1 VADVRGRLGAGA
13 TLVGKK
19 KRDADTTIASNRAA
33 YHNYF
38 ILESV
43 EAGIQLLGTEIKSL
57 RDGGANLREGYV
69 RIGDGEAFLV
79 NVHISPYE
87 RGHSSNHE
95 AKRERKLL
103 LHRAEIIRLGI
114 TIKQKGL
121 TLVPLRLYWKGNR
134 VKVEIGLA
142 KGKRLYDKREAISAR
157 DAKREMDRAVRTR
170 A

>member
-1 VADVRGRLGAGA
+1 MSPRPKSETDP
-13 TLVGKK
+13 
-19 KRDADTTIASNRAA
+19 TIANNRAA

-38 ILESV
+38 ILETI
-43 EAGIQLLGTEIKSL
+43 EAGIELQGTEIKSL
-57 RDGGANLREGYV
+57 REGGANLREGYV
-69 RIGDGEAFLV
+69 SMRGGEAFLT

-121 TLVPLRLYWKGNR
+121 TMVPLRLYWLRNR
-134 VKVEIGLA
+134 VKLEIGLA
-142 KGKRLYDKREAISAR
+142 KGKRLYDKRESIAAEDAR
-157 DAKREMDRAVRTR
+157 REMDRASKSRG
-170 A
+170 

>member
-1 VADVRGRLGAGA
+1 MSPRPKSEADP
-13 TLVGKK
+13 
-19 KRDADTTIASNRAA
+19 TIANNRAA

-38 ILESV
+38 ILETI
-43 EAGIQLLGTEIKSL
+43 EAGIELQGTEIKSL
-57 RDGGANLREGYV
+57 RAGGANLREGYV
-69 RIGDGEAFLV
+69 SMRGGEAFLT

-121 TLVPLRLYWKGNR
+121 TMVPLRLYWLRNR
-134 VKVEIGLA
+134 VKLEIGLA
-142 KGKRLYDKREAISAR
+142 KGKRLYDKRETIAAKDAR
-157 DAKREMDRAVRTR
+157 REMDRASKTR

>member
-1 VADVRGRLGAGA
+1 MSPRP
-13 TLVGKK
+13 KS
-19 KRDADTTIASNRAA
+19 DTDPTIANNRAA

-38 ILESV
+38 ILETV
-43 EAGIQLLGTEIKSL
+43 EAGLELQGTEIKSL
-57 RDGGANLREGYV
+57 REGGANLREGYV
-69 RIGDGEAFLV
+69 TMRGGEAFLV

-121 TLVPLRLYWKGNR
+121 TMIPLRLYWLRNR
-134 VKVEIGLA
+134 VKLEIGLA
-142 KGKRLYDKREAISAR
+142 KGKRLYDKRETIAAKDAR
-157 DAKREMDRAVRTR
+157 REMDRASKSRG
-170 A
+170 

>member
-1 VADVRGRLGAGA
+1 MSPRPRS
-13 TLVGKK
+13 
-19 KRDADTTIASNRAA
+19 DTDPTIANNRAA
-33 YHNYF
+33 YHDYF
-38 ILESV
+38 ILETV
-43 EAGIQLLGTEIKSL
+43 EAGIELLGTEIKSL
-57 RDGGANLREGYV
+57 REGGANLREGYV
-69 RIGDGEAFLV
+69 SMRGGEAFLV

-121 TLVPLRLYWKGNR
+121 TMVPLRLYWLRNR
-134 VKVEIGLA
+134 VKLEIGLA
-142 KGKRLYDKREAISAR
+142 KGKRLYDKRESIAAKDAR
-157 DAKREMDRAVRTR
+157 REMDRASKIR

>member
-1 VADVRGRLGAGA
+1 MSPRPKSEVDP
-13 TLVGKK
+13 
-19 KRDADTTIASNRAA
+19 TIANNRAA

-38 ILESV
+38 ILETV
-43 EAGIQLLGTEIKSL
+43 EAGIELQGTEIKSL
-57 RDGGANLREGYV
+57 REGGANLREGYV
-69 RIGDGEAFLV
+69 SIRGGEAFLT

-121 TLVPLRLYWKGNR
+121 TMVPLRLYWLRNR
-134 VKVEIGLA
+134 VKLEIGLA
-142 KGKRLYDKREAISAR
+142 KGKRLYDKRESIAAKDAR
-157 DAKREMDRAVRTR
+157 REMDRAQKSR

>member
-1 VADVRGRLGAGA
+1 MSPRP
-13 TLVGKK
+13 KS
-19 KRDADTTIASNRAA
+19 DTDPTIANNRAA
-33 YHNYF
+33 YHDYF
-38 ILESV
+38 ILETV
-43 EAGIQLLGTEIKSL
+43 EAGIELLGTEIKSL
-57 RDGGANLREGYV
+57 REGGANLREGYV
-69 RIGDGEAFLV
+69 TMRGGEAFLM

-121 TLVPLRLYWKGNR
+121 TMVPLRLYWLRNR
-134 VKVEIGLA
+134 VKLEIGLA
-142 KGKRLYDKREAISAR
+142 KGKRLYDKRESIAAKDAR
-157 DAKREMDRAVRTR
+157 REMDRAQKVR

>member
-1 VADVRGRLGAGA
+1 MSPRP
-13 TLVGKK
+13 KS
-19 KRDADTTIASNRAA
+19 DADPTIANNRAA

-38 ILESV
+38 ITETI
-43 EAGIQLLGTEIKSL
+43 EAGIELQGTEIKSL

-69 RIGDGEAFLV
+69 AIKGGEAFLV
-79 NVHISPYE
+79 NIHISPYE

-121 TLVPLRLYWKGNR
+121 TMVPLRLYWLRNR
-134 VKVEIGLA
+134 VKLEIGLA
-142 KGKRLYDKREAISAR
+142 KGKRLYDKRETIAAKDAR
-157 DAKREMDRAVRTR
+157 REMDRASKSRG
-170 A
+170 

>member
-1 VADVRGRLGAGA
+1 MSPRA
-13 TLVGKK
+13 KS
-19 KRDADTTIASNRAA
+19 DTDPTIANNRAA

-38 ILESV
+38 ILETV
-43 EAGIQLLGTEIKSL
+43 EAGLELQGTEIKSL
-57 RDGGANLREGYV
+57 REGGANLREGYV
-69 RIGDGEAFLV
+69 TMRGGEAFLV
-79 NVHISPYE
+79 NVHISPFE

-121 TLVPLRLYWKGNR
+121 TMIPLRLYWLRNR
-134 VKVEIGLA
+134 VKLEIGLA
-142 KGKRLYDKREAISAR
+142 KGKRLYDKRETIAAKDAR
-157 DAKREMDRAVRTR
+157 REMDRASKSR